1 MMSYQ
6 KRFWFALV
14 LSLPMLVD
22 MILMPFGVMIP
33 GYNWI
38 ALLTTTLI
46 MAFAAYPF
54 WRSAYAA
61 FKHHN
66 ANMDTLVALG
76 TAVAYFYSIFAMATG
91 RPVYFES
98 AAFITVFVLLGQV
111 FEERMRN
118 NASSAVEKLL
128 DLQAKE
134 ATILQAGKP
143 VKIPLDQ
150 VKVGDLILVKPGEKI
165 AVDGIVVK
173 GDSLVDESM
182 VTGESMPVEKTNG
195 EPVIGA
201 TLNTDGTLVF
211 EAKKV
216 GAETLLAQIVELVKK
231 AQTSHAPIQKLTDKI
246 SNYFVPLVMILATTN
261 SKTSPF
267 LIKTPILAL
276 RPVPT
281 IKAVGVANPSAH
293 GQAITITAI
302 A

>member
-1 MMSYQ
+1 
-6 KRFWFALV
+6 
-14 LSLPMLVD
+14 ML
-22 MILMPFGVMIP
+22 F
-33 GYNWI
+33 
-38 ALLTTTLI
+38 
-46 MAFAAYPF
+46 
-54 WRSAYAA
+54 RS
-61 FKHHN
+61 
-66 ANMDTLVALG
+66 
-76 TAVAYFYSIFAMATG
+76 
-91 RPVYFES
+91 S

-246 SNYFVPLVMILATTN
+246 SNYFVPLVMILAIVTYVVWYV
-261 SKTSPF
+261 F
-267 LIKTPILAL
+267 LGA
-276 RPVPT
+276 
-281 IKAVGVANPSAH
+281 S
-293 GQAITITAI
+293 AITALL
-302 A
+302 